1 MSQPDGPEEKA
12 ATLLNASMVMLLA
25 IVLAGFAVWGASDYL
40 WRTFALGAN
49 FWRDEVVVS
58 FLIPI
63 TLLTSAL
70 GVFRYGWRMSRQ
82 KSQG

>member
-1 MSQPDGPEEKA
+1 MKQSDEPEEKA

-49 FWRDEVVVS
+49 FWRDEVVLR

-63 TLLTSAL
+63 TLLPTAL
-70 GVFRYGWRMSRQ
+70 GMFRFGWRMSRP
-82 KSQG
+82 KSRD